1 MATKKSAKKAA
12 PAEEKKAK
20 KAAPAAPAAKKTKMT
35 AEEKA
40 AKRKARMEALKNR
53 PAGQRPNSKQ
63 VDIIDLGNGS
73 KVLNFGA
80 PVRKVGTLVTSVALD
95 GEGNVVSTAV
105 TLIPGVTVK
114 SKKGHGTFK
123 PGAPGMG
130 KGSKAEAEE
139 AEEAEEEEDDEE
151 EEEDED

>member
-1 MATKKSAKKAA
+1 MAKKVNKEAA
-12 PAEEKKAK
+12 
-20 KAAPAAPAAKKTKMT
+20 KAAPAAKEAAKKTKMT
-35 AEEKA
+35 PEEKA
-40 AKRKARMEALKNR
+40 AKRKARMEAIKNR

-95 GEGNVVSTAV
+95 GEGNVVSTSV

-130 KGSKAEAEE
+130 KGSKAEE
-139 AEEAEEEEDDEE
+139 AEEVEEEEDDEE

>member
-130 KGSKAEAEE
+130 KGSKAEE
-139 AEEAEEEEDDEE
+139 AEEEEEEDDEE

>member
-1 MATKKSAKKAA
+1 MATKKSAKNAA

-63 VDIIDLGNGS
+63 VDVIDLGNGS

-130 KGSKAEAEE
+130 KGSKAE
-139 AEEAEEEEDDEE
+139 EAEEEEDDEE

>member
-12 PAEEKKAK
+12 PAEEKKVK

-130 KGSKAEAEE
+130 KGSKAE
-139 AEEAEEEEDDEE
+139 EEAEEEEDDEE

>member
-1 MATKKSAKKAA
+1 MATKKSTKKAA
-12 PAEEKKAK
+12 PVKEE
-20 KAAPAAPAAKKTKMT
+20 KAAPVSKTAKNKMT
-35 AEEKA
+35 PEEKA
-40 AKRKARMEALKNR
+40 AKRKARMEAIKNR

-95 GEGNVVSTAV
+95 GDGNVVSTSV

-130 KGSKAEAEE
+130 KGSKAEE
-139 AEEAEEEEDDEE
+139 AEEDSDEEGDSEEDEEDDE
-151 EEEDED
+151 D

>member
-1 MATKKSAKKAA
+1 MATKKSAKNAA
-12 PAEEKKAK
+12 PAEENKAK

-53 PAGQRPNSKQ
+53 HAGQRPNSKQ
-63 VDIIDLGNGS
+63 VDVIDLGNGS

-130 KGSKAEAEE
+130 KGSKAE
-139 AEEAEEEEDDEE
+139 EEDDEE